1 MATDIK
7 MPQLSDTMYS
17 GKILAWKKA
26 VGDSIKRGDI
36 LAEVETDKAN
46 LEIESFHEGTLID
59 IKVAADSTAAVGDT
73 ICVIGSPGEATSTSN
88 GATKSSIESQPTQS
102 SAPQP
107 IPSAQPAPRMVSPS
121 HGSTER
127 IVASPLA
134 KKMASDLSVDLSTL
148 RGSGPH
154 GRIIRRDIESAASR
168 GPVSKEVVSNLA
180 PQHSQKSA
188 PSIPSRSPDP
198 IPTGGRLT
206 ALSKMRDTIA
216 RRMQQSVTESPH
228 FYVSTS
234 VRMEQVTK
242 LREVLKAKPEYKGIS
257 VNHFVIKACAYG
269 LANEPSVNA
278 AYRDG
283 SLYEPD
289 GINIGVITAI
299 PDGLLIPVIK
309 DADKL
314 SLRDVVFEAR
324 AAVERAKAGR
334 PSSQD
339 LMGGTFSI
347 SNMGMFDVDTF
358 TAIINPGQGGV
369 LAVSAIKEEP
379 VVERGHIV
387 PGLVMRVTVSVDHRV
402 IDGVMAAQFL
412 KFFKEAL
419 EQPALIM

>member
-17 GKILAWKKA
+17 GKILTWKKS

-59 IKVAADSTAAVGDT
+59 IKVAANSTAAVGDI
-73 ICVIGSPGEATSTSN
+73 ICVIGSPGETSTASN
-88 GATKSSIESQPTQS
+88 GSAKSSIEHQAAPAVVNQPVT
-102 SAPQP
+102 
-107 IPSAQPAPRMVSPS
+107 SAQPVSRVISAS
-121 HGSTER
+121 HGSSER
-127 IVASPLA
+127 IIASPLA

-148 RGSGPH
+148 RGSGPQ
-154 GRIIRRDIESAASR
+154 GRIIRRDIESAATK
-168 GPVSKEVVSNLA
+168 GAVQKIVSTG
-180 PQHSQKSA
+180 
-188 PSIPSRSPDP
+188 SISPEP

-206 ALSKMRDTIA
+206 PLSKMRDTIA
-216 RRMQQSVTESPH
+216 RRMQQSVNESPH

-242 LREVLKAKPEYKGIS
+242 LREILKTKPEYKGIS
-257 VNHFVIKACAYG
+257 VNHFIIKACAYG
-269 LANEPSVNA
+269 LENEPSVNA
-278 AYRDG
+278 AFRDG

-289 GINIGVITAI
+289 GINVGVITAI

-309 DADKL
+309 EANKL